1 MGEVSKPHYH
11 IIYQGGEFHMK
22 DLVHIF
28 ELEDLLQEANNALI
42 RQAKADGKRV
52 LG

>member
-1 MGEVSKPHYH
+1 
-11 IIYQGGEFHMK
+11 MK